1 MKKSLNLID
10 CLECGARLSAQAETC
25 PECGYPRV
33 TSPDTTP
40 GDSYGELESAH
51 SVLKEYRFLQIGGL
65 LVLAVGGVAI
75 LADSRFAAGVTL
87 TVGGVLYLTGLLGTW
102 WNRRD

>member
-10 CLECGARLSAQAETC
+10 CLECGARLSAQAEAC

-33 TSPDTTP
+33 MSPDATP